1 MNKILSADG
10 VTPLRQQSVYTAGG
24 ARVRWPDGG
33 LEPSQQGGKT
43 PPCCQC

>member
-24 ARVRWPDGG
+24 GAGSVARWRTGT
-33 LEPSQQGGKT
+33 LAAGGKT

>member
-24 ARVRWPDGG
+24 AGSVARWRTGT
-33 LEPSQQGGKT
+33 LAAGGKT